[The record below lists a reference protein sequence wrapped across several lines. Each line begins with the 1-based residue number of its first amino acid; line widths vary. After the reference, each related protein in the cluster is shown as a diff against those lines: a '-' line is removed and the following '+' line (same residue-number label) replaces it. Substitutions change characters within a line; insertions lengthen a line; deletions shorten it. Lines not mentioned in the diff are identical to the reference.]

1 MTLTPQALD
10 AYAETY
16 YLNAQIEDVDIE
28 ELGQR
33 RSIGRTVKAIGGAE
47 RVLEMGYGTG
57 LVTGELLARGVPIEV
72 LEGSPK
78 LCAVA
83 RERHGQQ
90 GLVVHEALFEQF
102 APPDPYDA
110 VLAMHIAE
118 HVDDPVQLFAIVARW
133 LKPTGSIVVVVPNAQ
148 SLHRRLA
155 VRMGLQEKLDD
166 LSPRDLLVG
175 HQRVYDLAGLGEDLA
190 RAGFSVQEEFGYQL
204 KTVPNSMMAGW
215 PQELLGA
222 LIDISEE
229 IPPAMLANIGV
240 RAVLSPA

>member
-1 MTLTPQALD
+1 MTLTREALD
-10 AYAETY
+10 AYADTY
-16 YLNAQIEDVDIE
+16 YLNAEIDDVDIE

-33 RSIGRTVKAIGGAE
+33 LSVGRTVEAVGDAR

-83 RERHGQQ
+83 RERHGAS
-90 GLVVHEALFEQF
+90 GLTIHEALFEEF
-102 APPDPYDA
+102 APPEPYDA

-118 HVDDPVQLFAIVARW
+118 HVDEPVGLFAMVREW
-133 LKPTGSIVVVVPNAQ
+133 LAPGGAIVVVVPNAE

-155 VRMGLQEKLDD
+155 VRMGLQQRLDD
-166 LSPRDLLVG
+166 LSPRDHLVG
-175 HQRVYDLAGLGEDLA
+175 HQRVYDLLGLRADLA
-190 RAGFSVQEEFGYQL
+190 SAGFAVEEEFGYQL
-204 KTVPNSMMAGW
+204 KTVPNSMMADW
-215 PQELLGA
+215 PESLLAA
-222 LIDISEE
+222 LVDISGE

-240 RAVLSPA
+240 RATRA

>member
-1 MTLTPQALD
+1 MTLTPEALD
-10 AYAETY
+10 AYADTY
-16 YLNAQIEDVDIE
+16 YLNDAIADVDIE

-33 RSIGRTVKAIGGAE
+33 LSVGRTVAAIGGAR

-83 RERHGQQ
+83 RERHGPA
-90 GLVVHEALFEQF
+90 GLTIHEGLFEEF
-102 APPDPYDA
+102 APAEPYEV

-118 HVDDPVQLFAIVARW
+118 HVDDPVALFAMVREW
-133 LKPTGSIVVVVPNAQ
+133 LAPGGAIVVVVPNAD

-155 VRMGLQEKLDD
+155 VRMGLQQRLDD
-166 LSPRDLLVG
+166 LSPRDHLVG
-175 HQRVYDLAGLGEDLA
+175 HQRVYNLPGLRADLAA
-190 RAGFSVQEEFGYQL
+190 AGFSTEEEFGYQL
-204 KTVPNSMMAGW
+204 KTVPNAMMADW
-215 PQELLGA
+215 PPELLAA
-222 LIDISEE
+222 LVEISGE

-240 RAVLSPA
+240 RATRG

>member
-1 MTLTPQALD
+1 MTLTPEALD
-10 AYAETY
+10 AYADTY
-16 YLNAQIEDVDIE
+16 YLNSEIDDVDIE

-33 RSIGRTVKAIGGAE
+33 LSIGRTIQAIGQAR

-57 LVTGELLARGVPIEV
+57 LVTSELIERGVPIEV

-83 RERHGQQ
+83 RERHGPS
-90 GLVVHEALFEQF
+90 GLVVHEALFEEF
-102 APPDPYDA
+102 AAPQPYEA

-118 HVDDPVQLFAIVARW
+118 HVDDPVGLFEIVARW
-133 LKPTGSIVVVVPNAQ
+133 LAPGGSIIVVVPNAQ

-155 VRMGLQEKLDD
+155 VRMGLQRRLED

-175 HQRVYDLAGLGEDLA
+175 HQRVYDLDGLRADLA
-190 RAGFSVQEEFGYQL
+190 AAGFTPQQEFGYQL
-204 KTVPNSMMAGW
+204 KVVPNSMMADW
-215 PQELLGA
+215 PQELLAA
-222 LIDISEE
+222 LIDISGE

-240 RAVLSPA
+240 RATRS